1 MQTQKTENLLNEKEN
16 ARQVVANE
24 KLAQEKRLA
33 GLNEKNLKEQSS
45 NYQLSYRHKYLT
57 QKSEMAEKKIQM
69 LGEKLQYMTN
79 SMTKQIRDQA
89 EHANEVE
96 VESKK
101 LKAELDRQK
110 DEVNLKQSE
119 LKKLDDS
126 NAQVKKQDFD
136 KQIE

>member
-16 ARQVVANE
+16 ARQVIANE
-24 KLAQEKRLA
+24 KLVQEKRLA

-57 QKSEMAEKKIQM
+57 KKSEMAEKKIQM

-101 LKAELDRQK
+101 LKAELDR
-110 DEVNLKQSE
+110 
-119 LKKLDDS
+119 
-126 NAQVKKQDFD
+126 
-136 KQIE
+136 

>member
-1 MQTQKTENLLNEKEN
+1 LKGTSEIRQKNLAKYNQDCEQASMQTQKTENLLNEKEN

-101 LKAELDRQK
+101 LKAELDR
-110 DEVNLKQSE
+110 
-119 LKKLDDS
+119 
-126 NAQVKKQDFD
+126 
-136 KQIE
+136 

>member
-110 DEVNLKQSE
+110 DEVNLKQNE

-126 NAQVKKQDFD
+126 NAQVKKQDYD

>member
-110 DEVNLKQSE
+110 DEVNLKQNE

>member
-1 MQTQKTENLLNEKEN
+1 
-16 ARQVVANE
+16 
-24 KLAQEKRLA
+24 
-33 GLNEKNLKEQSS
+33 
-45 NYQLSYRHKYLT
+45 
-57 QKSEMAEKKIQM
+57 
-69 LGEKLQYMTN
+69 MTN

-110 DEVNLKQSE
+110 DEVQLKQNE

-126 NAQVKKQDFD
+126 NAQVKKQDYD
-136 KQIE
+136 KQIEGLQRKL